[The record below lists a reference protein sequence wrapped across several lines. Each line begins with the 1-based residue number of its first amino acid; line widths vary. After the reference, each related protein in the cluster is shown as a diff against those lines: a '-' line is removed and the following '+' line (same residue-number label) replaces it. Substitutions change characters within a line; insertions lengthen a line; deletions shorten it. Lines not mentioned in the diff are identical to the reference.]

1 MRLGDGAVIDTK
13 IQTLLTLAKIGSYT
27 KTAAALSLTQPAVSH
42 QIKLLEQEYGI
53 KIFSTSKKKLR
64 PTPEGKIL
72 IEYAKKVAALSD
84 KAKQAIEDYQ
94 LSIHRFTFGI
104 TTTLGEYFMPRVL
117 EAYCKEHPEIHISV
131 VNGPLKKLY
140 NMLKTY
146 EIDLAMTE
154 GNIPSADLTSILLT
168 TDYLCLIVSPKHEF
182 AKKKSV
188 SLSDLK
194 SERFILRSQK
204 SGTRTLFENHLLS
217 HGEHIDNFNIVVES
231 DDITT
236 IKELVASN
244 VGISVLASSI
254 CKKEI
259 ASGKLV
265 AVPITNLNMIRD
277 ISIVYKNDFV
287 HTEIV
292 DDIIRIFNK
301 SF

>member
-1 MRLGDGAVIDTK
+1 MIDTK
-13 IQTLLTLAKIGSYT
+13 IRTLLALAKIGSYT

-42 QIKLLEQEYGI
+42 HIKLLEQEYGI
-53 KIFSTSKKKLR
+53 KIFDAGKKKLK

-72 IEYAKKVAALSD
+72 IEYARKISALSD
-84 KAKQAIEDYQ
+84 KAKLAIEDYQ
-94 LSIHRFTFGI
+94 SSIHRCTFGI

-117 EAYCKEHPEIHISV
+117 ETYCKENPEIHISI
-131 VNGPLKKLY
+131 VNAPLKKLY
-140 NMLKTY
+140 SMLKAY
-146 EIDLAMTE
+146 EIDLAMVE
-154 GNIPSADLTSILLT
+154 GNIPSEDLTSILLT

-182 AKKKSV
+182 AKRKSV

-194 SERFILRSQK
+194 RERFILRSQK

-217 HGEHIDNFNIVVES
+217 HGENIDRFNIVVES

-244 VGISVLASSI
+244 VGIGVLASSI

-265 AVPITNLNMIRD
+265 SVPIANLNMIRD

-292 DDIIRIFNK
+292 DDIIRIFK
-301 SF
+301 QAF